1 MNRSL
6 IITEF
11 GSGREE
17 NQLNIKVKNMRAL
30 IERCHGVRCLGS
42 SALNTCYVASG
53 SSDLYYEFG
62 IHIWDM
68 AAATFIAKEAGC
80 VIMDPNG
87 SELNILNRR
96 VLVSA
101 TKELAE
107 KVVSLIQPVFYESD

>member
-1 MNRSL
+1 
-6 IITEF
+6 
-11 GSGREE
+11 
-17 NQLNIKVKNMRAL
+17 MRAL

-53 SSDLYYEFG
+53 ASDLYYEFG

-80 VIMDPNG
+80 VVLDTDG

-96 VLVSA
+96 VLVS
-101 TKELAE
+101 TTQELADHVI
-107 KVVSLIQPVFYESD
+107 KIIQTVVYESD